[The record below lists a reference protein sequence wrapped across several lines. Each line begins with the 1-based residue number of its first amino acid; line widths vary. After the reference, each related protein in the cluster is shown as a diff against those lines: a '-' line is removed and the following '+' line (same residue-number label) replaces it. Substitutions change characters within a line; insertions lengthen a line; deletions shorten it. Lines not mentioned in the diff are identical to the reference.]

1 MWYKKH
7 LKQVRRAR
15 QKTKQQQNQLLK
27 LELAGVVALS
37 LHTLQETLVLPI
49 TTPEVMAPIADAL
62 REALRTQRKQLKV
75 EAEQLQADWHNSQ
88 QLRERD
94 RALLRA
100 AKSADEPTSD

>member
-15 QKTKQQQNQLLK
+15 RKAKQQQNHLLK

-37 LHTLQETLVLPI
+37 LHTLQETLLLPI
-49 TTPEVMAPIADAL
+49 TTPDVLAPIADAL
-62 REALRTQRKQLKV
+62 REALRTRRQQLKV
-75 EAEQLQADWHNSQ
+75 EAEQLQADWHKSQ

-94 RALLRA
+94 RARLRA
-100 AKSADEPTSD
+100 AKSADEPASD

>member
-15 QKTKQQQNQLLK
+15 RKAKQQKNQLLK

-49 TTPEVMAPIADAL
+49 TTPDVMAPIADAL
-62 REALRTQRKQLKV
+62 LEALRTRRQQLKV
-75 EAEQLQADWHNSQ
+75 EAEQLQADWHESQ
-88 QLRERD
+88 QLRELD

-100 AKSADEPTSD
+100 AKSADALASD

>member
-7 LKQVRRAR
+7 LKQVRRAHR
-15 QKTKQQQNQLLK
+15 KAKQQQNQLLK

-49 TTPEVMAPIADAL
+49 SMPDVMAPIADAL
-62 REALRTQRKQLKV
+62 REALRTRRKQLKV
-75 EAEQLQADWHNSQ
+75 EAEQLQADWHKSQ

-94 RALLRA
+94 RARLRA
-100 AKSADEPTSD
+100 DKSADSPTSN